1 MDDEKPATPE
11 EEAAAAALAE
21 ALDGRL
27 DGADPGDAVAIG
39 LIRAAAGKE
48 APLGELRARGIARAA
63 VEEAKRR
70 SLAPVEKPVRRR
82 GRLWTAGGLLAMA
95 VAAAV
100 VVFLGANGMRSA
112 PELPVEL
119 SSRTAG
125 MLVLGPF
132 PAEQTAAQRLD
143 AVTADRLI
151 ALREVRLR
159 AVAQGRR
166 R

>member
-1 MDDEKPATPE
+1 MDEEKPATPE

-21 ALDGRL
+21 ALDGKL

-70 SLAPVEKPVRRR
+70 SLAPVEKPARRR
-82 GRLWTAGGLLAMA
+82 VRSWTAGGFLA
-95 VAAAV
+95 VAAAAALA
-100 VVFLGANGMRSA
+100 VFLGARGMRSA

-125 MLVLGPF
+125 MLVPGPF
-132 PAEQTAAQRLD
+132 PDEQTAAQRLD
-143 AVTADRLI
+143 AVTADRLV